1 MNADTAIPIGLMLT
15 ELLTN
20 AIKYAYGEE
29 GGVIDVGLHARDGQI
44 VLSVRDK
51 GRGLPTDFDMK
62 AASRLSLGMRMITS
76 LARQLRGEVRF
87 DDAAPGTCATLTMPD
102 PRD

>member
-1 MNADTAIPIGLMLT
+1 
-15 ELLTN
+15 
-20 AIKYAYGEE
+20 
-29 GGVIDVGLHARDGQI
+29 VIDVCLHARDGQI

-51 GRGLPTDFDMK
+51 GKGLPEDFDMK
-62 AASRLSLGMRMITS
+62 VASRHSLGMRMITS